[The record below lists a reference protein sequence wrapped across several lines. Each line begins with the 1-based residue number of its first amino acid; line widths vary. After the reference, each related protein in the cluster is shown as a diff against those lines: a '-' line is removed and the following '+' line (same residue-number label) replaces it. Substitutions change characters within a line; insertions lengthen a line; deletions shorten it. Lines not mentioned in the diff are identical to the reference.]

1 MKNTA
6 KSPDA
11 YVQSLDEDRRAQ
23 VEAIRRLVRASVPE
37 ATEGIVWGM
46 IGYAI
51 DGRPFA
57 GVASQKS
64 YVSLYLMD
72 LYTQPGLREKHA
84 PALSK
89 LKMGKSCINFQR
101 VEELPLDTIAAIL
114 KAAPNGRVSGGTMES
129 VAFDGAPS
137 ARKGKRAPRKRAKR

>member
-1 MKNTA
+1 MKNRANT
-6 KSPDA
+6 PDA

-23 VEAIRRLVRASVPE
+23 IEAIRRLVKASVPE
-37 ATEGIVWGM
+37 ATEGMAWGM

-64 YVSLYLMD
+64 YLSLYLMD
-72 LYTQPGLREKHA
+72 LYTQPALRERHA
-84 PALSK
+84 AALSR
-89 LKMGKSCINFQR
+89 LKMGKSCIHFQR

-114 KAAPNGRVSGGTMES
+114 KMAPKVHVSGGTLER
-129 VAFDGAPS
+129 VTFDG
-137 ARKGKRAPRKRAKR
+137 KRTPDAKRGARKRA